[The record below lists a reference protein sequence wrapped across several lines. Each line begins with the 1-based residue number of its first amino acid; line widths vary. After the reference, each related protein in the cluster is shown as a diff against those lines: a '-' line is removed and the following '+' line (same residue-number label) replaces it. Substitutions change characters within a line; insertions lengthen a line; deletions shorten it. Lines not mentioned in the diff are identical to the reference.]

1 MSYQNIF
8 KAFEALS
15 VNELYQ
21 ILRLRNEVFVVEQN
35 CNYQDA
41 DGKDQH
47 CHHLMMFKDEM
58 LVAYARLVPAGLSFD
73 EVSIGRVITH
83 SSVRGTGAGKLLMQA
98 AIDKSREIYGDAA
111 IRIGAQTYA
120 KEFYARLGFEETD
133 IEFMEDGIP
142 HLEMVFRPAH

>member
-41 DGKDQH
+41 DDKDQH
-47 CHHLMMFKDEM
+47 CHHLMMFKDEI

-98 AIDKSREIYGDAA
+98 AIDKCREIYGGQA

-120 KEFYARLGFEETD
+120 KEFYSRLGFEETN
-133 IEFMEDGIP
+133 IEFLEDGIP